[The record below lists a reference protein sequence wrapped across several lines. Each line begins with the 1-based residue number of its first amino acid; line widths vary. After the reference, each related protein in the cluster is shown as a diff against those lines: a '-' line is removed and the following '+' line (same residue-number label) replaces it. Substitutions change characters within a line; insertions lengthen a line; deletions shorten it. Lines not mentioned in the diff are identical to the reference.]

1 MSEKGRL
8 LLIIR
13 NYCYDYRQIDIYCYS
28 FSVRLHKSR
37 NILLV
42 CYFLILHF
50 ARIIKGLVN
59 YRAAK
64 DELSSII
71 FDENEDYS
79 LYFYEQRYRMNFA
92 DKIGIDYYWPVGKEY
107 Y

>member
-1 MSEKGRL
+1 M
-8 LLIIR
+8 
-13 NYCYDYRQIDIYCYS
+13 
-28 FSVRLHKSR
+28 
-37 NILLV
+37 
-42 CYFLILHF
+42 
-50 ARIIKGLVN
+50 
-59 YRAAK
+59 

>member
-1 MSEKGRL
+1 MNEKGRL

-13 NYCYDYRQIDIYCYS
+13 NYCYDCHQIDIYCYS
-28 FSVRLHKSR
+28 FSVKLHKSR

-59 YRAAK
+59 YRAAM

-79 LYFYEQRYRMNFA
+79 LYFYGRCYRMNFA
-92 DKIGIDYYWPVGKEY
+92 DKIGIDYYWSVVKEHY
-107 Y
+107 